1 MTAVFD
7 APELVLHE
15 EGRVFST
22 RHHYDVLAPD
32 GTALAVVEEEQRLG
46 FLGIV
51 TSSRYVVVADG
62 APVLFVERPARWG
75 QRLEFHAVRPD
86 GSPLGRVR
94 QENSWGAPR
103 LEIATPDGVLARM
116 TGGAWGSREW
126 TVTLHADPRP
136 TSLRTAGDVLGGVHR
151 RHRTFGRAVA
161 DADEFVLST
170 DPALDPDLRA
180 LLLAG
185 VVALDGVRDQQK
197 RSAG

>member
-1 MTAVFD
+1 MTVFD
-7 APELVLHE
+7 APELVLRE
-15 EGRVFST
+15 QGRVFST
-22 RHHYDVLAPD
+22 RHHYEVLAPD
-32 GTALAVVEEEQRLG
+32 GTALAEVAEEQRHG

-51 TSSRYVVVADG
+51 TSSRHVVVAGG
-62 APVLFVERPARWG
+62 APLLFVERPARWG

-103 LEIATPDGVLARM
+103 LEIATLDGFLARM

-136 TSLRTAGDVLGGVHR
+136 TSLRKEGDLLAGVHR
-151 RHRTFGRAVA
+151 RRRAFDRVLV

-170 DPALDPDLRA
+170 DPTLEPDLRA
-180 LLLAG
+180 LLLVA